1 MQAVLE
7 KDPPVAY
14 RWRWVALFV
23 ILSVEVMDLLD
34 SLVTT
39 IAGPVIRDELGGSLS
54 LIQWLGATYT
64 LTMAIG
70 LLTGGRLGDIFGRR
84 RMFLIGA
91 AGFTAASL
99 LCALAW
105 SPGVLIGARAIQ
117 GLFGAIMLPQGLG
130 MIKQMFSPSEQAK
143 AFGAFGPVMGL
154 SAVGGPV
161 LAGWLVDA
169 DYFGS
174 GWRMIFFINL
184 PLGLFAVIGAVKFLP
199 EFRSERIPRL
209 DLFGVLLAAAGAFL
223 LLYPL
228 VQGRELDWPVWV
240 FVMLALGIVV
250 FGLFGVVEARRE
262 RNGLDPLV
270 TPSLF
275 RKRAFT
281 GGLALGLV
289 FFSALI
295 GTGLVFTLYLQ
306 IGLGFSPLKAGLTT
320 LPQAL
325 GTVAGFV
332 AAGSGLSERLGRK
345 LLLIGTAI
353 MMVGTIG
360 TAVTVQWAGPGI
372 SPYQLIP
379 ALVLLG
385 AGMGLAMAPFFN
397 IVLAG
402 VDDEE
407 TRFGVRGAHLC
418 AAVGRGVRHR
428 RTRDDFLRAGAR
440 CGRPSRRHL
449 GGRAADAAHGRRRP
463 RRPAAGHRVR
473 DPHVP
478 ERPGRGEGPRHAAGE
493 LPDRRLRGGRP
504 GDRPVCP
511 GPGAR
516 GLQRHH
522 GTDAG
527 RRVPAVA
534 DRVRGV
540 IPVASAGPS
549 GGRRSL
555 SDGVVAALPGSG
567 HQRRRHD
574 PRTAVDG
581 QHARQMGAA
590 PVEVVGRGVAQIDD
604 ERLDDRANDQVEPED
619 PENHE
624 SDAFHALDARFR
636 AAPAN
641 PSQPPESY
649 RANPVA
655 FGRSTL
661 IRPCPAGGDSARCS
675 EQRVWGRVQIGP
687 RVGSPAACHAA
698 KPPARSVARNR
709 PRSCSDAAAR
719 LLV

>member
-209 DLFGVLLAAAGAFL
+209 DLVGVLLAAAGAFL

-407 TRFGVRGAHLC
+407 TGSASGALTS
-418 AAVGRGVRHR
+418 VQQ
-428 RTRDDFLRAGAR
+428 
-440 CGRPSRRHL
+440 L
-449 GGRAADAAHGRRRP
+449 GGAFGIAVLGTIFFGLVPGAVAHHVDTSAAELRTQLTVAGVPATQQPAIVSGIRTCLSDRVAEKDPDTQPASCRTAGSAAADPAIGRYAQAQVREGFKDTTVRTLGVAFLLLLIAFAASFQLPRQARP
-463 RRPAAGHRVR
+463 EAAGH
-473 DPHVP
+473 
-478 ERPGRGEGPRHAAGE
+478 
-493 LPDRRLRGGRP
+493 
-504 GDRPVCP
+504 
-511 GPGAR
+511 
-516 GLQRHH
+516 
-522 GTDAG
+522 
-527 RRVPAVA
+527 
-534 DRVRGV
+534 
-540 IPVASAGPS
+540 
-549 GGRRSL
+549 
-555 SDGVVAALPGSG
+555 
-567 HQRRRHD
+567 
-574 PRTAVDG
+574 
-581 QHARQMGAA
+581 
-590 PVEVVGRGVAQIDD
+590 
-604 ERLDDRANDQVEPED
+604 
-619 PENHE
+619 
-624 SDAFHALDARFR
+624 
-636 AAPAN
+636 
-641 PSQPPESY
+641 
-649 RANPVA
+649 
-655 FGRSTL
+655 
-661 IRPCPAGGDSARCS
+661 
-675 EQRVWGRVQIGP
+675 
-687 RVGSPAACHAA
+687 
-698 KPPARSVARNR
+698 
-709 PRSCSDAAAR
+709 
-719 LLV
+719 